1 MGFDWFN
8 NTGTT
13 RDSPPPFLLGRVSKV
28 ILGPL
33 LPNGE
38 VDPDYKA
45 PTDIGKI
52 FFVLENSYY
61 AKISRAIDR
70 GSLAKPVWTAI
81 KQIPVENEFVYIIPG
96 PSLEMLNN
104 QGDTEVEGDPTQ
116 VEPSFYYLPPFGL
129 WDSLNHNAFPTL
141 GDYADY
147 VNESV
152 TLQRALEG
160 TPATQ
165 ATNSFDYPLGNNFI
179 ERLNVRSLRQFAGD
193 LSMEG
198 RWGSSIRFGSSLA
211 SNVTENNWA
220 VSPSEGDPII
230 IIRNGQPNTLP
241 GDAWD
246 PIVED
251 INTDPSSI
259 YLTAGQRIVITD
271 IANNFTLKS
280 LGVTFRPEIT
290 TAKTLTPVLN
300 SNDNLSPNLVDNLTN
315 LNGPNNV

>member
-8 NTGTT
+8 NARTT
-13 RDSPPPFLLGRVSKV
+13 RDNPPPFLIGRVSKV

-61 AKISRAIDR
+61 SKISRAIDR
-70 GSLAKPVWTAI
+70 GSLAKPVWTGI

-104 QGDTEVEGDPTQ
+104 IGDPDTGESPADI
-116 VEPSFYYLPPFGL
+116 EPSYYYLPPFGL

-147 VNESV
+147 INESV

-160 TPATQ
+160 TPGTQ
-165 ATNSFDYPLGNNFI
+165 ITNSFDYPLGNNFI
-179 ERLNVRSLRQFAGD
+179 ERLNVRSLRQFTGD
-193 LSMEG
+193 LSIES

-211 SNVTENNWA
+211 SNVSENNW
-220 VSPSEGDPII
+220 SISSNDGDPIVM
-230 IIRNGQPNTLP
+230 IRNGQPTTIP
-241 GDAWD
+241 GDTWD

-271 IANNFTLKS
+271 ISNNFTLKS
-280 LGVTFRPEIT
+280 LGVTFKPEVTIV
-290 TAKTLTPVLN
+290 KTITPVPN
-300 SNDNLSPNLVDNLTN
+300 SNDNLSPTLVDNLTK